1 MKLIKVSAGILNQKP
16 MDWEGNKKNIIE
28 AIKEAKRNNATIIL
42 LPEMSITGY
51 GCEDAFLSPGL
62 HKLALETLVD
72 ILPHTKN
79 SIVSVGLPIMYKNAV
94 FSCACLIVDTKI
106 KGFIAKQNL
115 AGDGIHY
122 EPRWF
127 KPWPSGILSHI
138 NINGEKYPIGDIVF
152 NIGGIKIGF
161 EICED
166 AWVANRPGSI
176 QALEGVDIILNPSAS
191 HFAFE
196 KLKTRER
203 FVIEGSRAFNVS
215 YIYSN
220 LVGNEAGRI
229 IYDGGALIATAG
241 KLIARGERFTFKDYS
256 LTYAVINI
264 SKTRTMQA
272 RISSFRPKIEA
283 DNDLY
288 IPFEYPKIDYDTTEI
303 KSQFSWEN
311 SEYLK
316 EEEFTRS
323 ITLGIFDYLRKSYSK
338 GFVVSLSGGAD
349 STATVVLI
357 ALMVHLGIK
366 DLGLKGFLKKLKHI
380 DSIQNKKNAKDII
393 KELLL
398 TVYQGTRNSSDTTKN
413 AAEKISE
420 SVGAKFY
427 NLNID
432 NLVEAYKTLIENTI
446 NETLSWEKHDLAL
459 QNIQARVRSPGIWM
473 LANLKNFLLLSTS
486 NRSEA
491 AVGYA
496 TMDGDTSGGLNIIGG
511 IDKAFLRKWLVWM
524 EKLGPS
530 ELFNIP
536 ELILVNRQQ
545 PTAELRPKSE
555 NQTDE
560 ADLMPYE
567 VLDAIEKSAIR
578 DKLMPLEVFIIIK
591 AKFNKIYTEKQLAL
605 WVRKFFILWS
615 TNQWKRERYAPSFHL
630 DDENLDPK
638 TWCRFPILSGGFKKE
653 LKALEVFIN

>member
-1 MKLIKVSAGILNQKP
+1 
-16 MDWEGNKKNIIE
+16 
-28 AIKEAKRNNATIIL
+28 
-42 LPEMSITGY
+42 
-51 GCEDAFLSPGL
+51 
-62 HKLALETLVD
+62 
-72 ILPHTKN
+72 
-79 SIVSVGLPIMYKNAV
+79 
-94 FSCACLIVDTKI
+94 
-106 KGFIAKQNL
+106 
-115 AGDGIHY
+115 
-122 EPRWF
+122 
-127 KPWPSGILSHI
+127 
-138 NINGEKYPIGDIVF
+138 
-152 NIGGIKIGF
+152 
-161 EICED
+161 
-166 AWVANRPGSI
+166 
-176 QALEGVDIILNPSAS
+176 
-191 HFAFE
+191 
-196 KLKTRER
+196 
-203 FVIEGSRAFNVS
+203 
-215 YIYSN
+215 
-220 LVGNEAGRI
+220 
-229 IYDGGALIATAG
+229 
-241 KLIARGERFTFKDYS
+241 
-256 LTYAVINI
+256 
-264 SKTRTMQA
+264 MQA

-496 TMDGDTSGGLNIIGG
+496 TMDGDTSGG
-511 IDKAFLRKWLVWM
+511 
-524 EKLGPS
+524 
-530 ELFNIP
+530 
-536 ELILVNRQQ
+536 
-545 PTAELRPKSE
+545 
-555 NQTDE
+555 
-560 ADLMPYE
+560 
-567 VLDAIEKSAIR
+567 
-578 DKLMPLEVFIIIK
+578 
-591 AKFNKIYTEKQLAL
+591 
-605 WVRKFFILWS
+605 
-615 TNQWKRERYAPSFHL
+615 
-630 DDENLDPK
+630 
-638 TWCRFPILSGGFKKE
+638 
-653 LKALEVFIN
+653 